1 MVYHDAPPFWL
12 NLEVFGDATALVDD
26 AGQRMSYRN
35 LAREAD
41 EARSALP
48 AAGLIAIEAANQI
61 TAIVTYLACLR
72 AGRPVLLLPP
82 EKAPGQNAAII
93 ETYRPVWL
101 VQADRPREEWA
112 RTAGSTIVEPHPD
125 LRVLLTTSGSTG
137 SPKLVR
143 LSARN
148 INSNAKAIAEYLDLT
163 SADRAPTTLSFSYSY
178 GMAVLNSHLSVGAT
192 LLLTE
197 KSVTDKAFWSLFAR
211 EKATSLACVPYHFD
225 LLDRVGFAE
234 MALPSLRYVT
244 QAGGRLSDERIK
256 NYARLGQSRGWLF
269 YVMYGQTEAS
279 PRMSYLPPHDAIA
292 HSDTIG
298 RAIPGGTL
306 WLRGTDGRP
315 IETLGSQ
322 GELMY
327 AGPNVMMGYAETSE
341 DLRHGNQVEALET
354 GDIATKTENGYYKIV
369 GRAKRFTKLYGL
381 RINLDDVES
390 SLSTQLGSTV
400 YCAGSDTRLAVFATS
415 PVAPARIHQILRETI
430 KIQPSDVDIIE
441 VPQVPRLLNDKPDY
455 KALNEVHRA
464 YIAEAGTRARENP
477 PDADTIA
484 DHVRIVLGNQALPDS
499 ISFAE
504 TGSDSLSY
512 LNVSLVIEE
521 KLGYLP
527 DDWEKIPLGSFS
539 ELEPRSSRSTMV
551 ETDLLVRFFALVGV
565 VLLHSTGYPVA
576 GGAFVLLALTGY
588 SLARF
593 QTQSLMDGR
602 YHQIIFQSLTKIL
615 VLYYIIIASYSFSRE
630 IPMNWFF
637 LMGNMSGGQRSLIE
651 PYWFIS
657 AYAQLIVIFTLV
669 FAVFMKINPPWRPSS
684 AGMTLLSVGFIFWI
698 IGYFWINE
706 FDVTMRNPLVLFHLL
721 PLGWIIY
728 YAQSNKEKMIATL
741 AVLLVSVFLWS
752 YSLNYQLSMLF
763 ALSAIIWLKGIRLP
777 TKIARALKIVGAS
790 SIYIYLAHV
799 VPVHIFRYS
808 LNMEAHAGKIPVFLL
823 SLLASIAIGVLIHLT
838 LNRLVRLRSHL
849 NRQPA

>member
-1 MVYHDAPPFWL
+1 MTYHDAPPFWL
-12 NLEVFGDATALVDD
+12 NLEVFGEATALVDD
-26 AGQRMSYRN
+26 AGQRMSYRS

-41 EARSALP
+41 EAKSALP
-48 AAGLIAIEAANQI
+48 PAGLIAIETANQI
-61 TAIVTYLACLR
+61 SAIVTYLACLR
-72 AGRPVLLLPP
+72 ASRPVLLLPP
-82 EKAPGQNAAII
+82 EKVPGQNAAII
-93 ETYRPVWL
+93 ETYRPAWL
-101 VQADRPREEWA
+101 FQADRPHEEQA
-112 RTAGSTIVEPHPD
+112 QAGRSTIVEPHPD

-148 INSNAKAIAEYLDLT
+148 IDSNAKAIAEYLALS

-197 KSVTDKAFWSLFAR
+197 KPVTDKAFWNLFAR

-244 QAGGRLSDERIK
+244 QAGGRLTDEKIK
-256 NYARLGQSRGWLF
+256 NYARLGQSRGWLL

-298 RAIPGGTL
+298 QAIPGGTL
-306 WLRGTDGRP
+306 WLRGADGKP
-315 IETLGSQ
+315 VETFGSQ
-322 GELMY
+322 GELIY
-327 AGPNVMMGYAETSE
+327 AGPNVMMGYAETSA
-341 DLRHGNQVEALET
+341 DLRHGPQIEALET
-354 GDIATKTENGYYKIV
+354 GDIATKTQNGYFKIV

-381 RINLDDVES
+381 RINLDDIES
-390 SLSTQLGSTV
+390 SLTTQLGSTV
-400 YCAGSDTRLAVFATS
+400 YCAGSDTRLAVFVTS

-441 VPQVPRLLNDKPDY
+441 VAQVPRLPNDKPDY
-455 KALNEVHRA
+455 KALNETHRA
-464 YIAEAGTRARENP
+464 YIAKVSTRARANP
-477 PDADTIA
+477 SDARTIA
-484 DHVRIVLGNQALPDS
+484 DHVRAALGNQTLPDS

-512 LNVSLVIEE
+512 LNVSLAIEE

-527 DDWEKIPLGSFS
+527 DDWETISLGSLS
-539 ELEPRSSRSTMV
+539 ELEPRFSRSTMV
-551 ETDLLVRFFALVGV
+551 ETDLLVRFCALIGV
-565 VLLHSTGYPVA
+565 VLLHSTGYSVA

-593 QTQSLMDGR
+593 QTQNLMERR
-602 YHQIIFQSLTKIL
+602 YFQVISQSLTKIL
-615 VLYYIIIASYSFSRE
+615 VFYYVIIIGYNLVRE
-630 IPMNWFF
+630 VPVNWF
-637 LMGNMSGGQRSLIE
+637 LLLGNISGGQRSLIE

-657 AYAQLIVIFTLV
+657 AYAQLIVFFTLMFAILLRTNFARKPFQIGIALLLIGVV
-669 FAVFMKINPPWRPSS
+669 FWV
-684 AGMTLLSVGFIFWI
+684 
-698 IGYFWINE
+698 IGYFWINK

-721 PLGWIIY
+721 PLGWMIY
-728 YAQSNKEKMIATL
+728 YARSNKEKTIATL
-741 AVLLVSVFLWS
+741 TVCLVSVFLWS
-752 YSLNYQLSMLF
+752 YSLNYMLSMLL

-777 TKIARALKIVGAS
+777 TKVARALKIVGAS

-799 VPVHIFRYS
+799 VPVHIFRHS

-823 SLLASIAIGVLIHLT
+823 SLLASIAIGVLVHLA
-838 LNRLVRLRSHL
+838 LNRIVRLRSRL
-849 NRQPA
+849 DRQPA